1 MAARGVLELVD
12 EADLTPAPRCAINAP
27 IERGPGTISVQTG
40 GARCAASL
48 IGDMIRDP
56 ANVIRRQRILCPVS
70 WHYDRRMSQLRR
82 EDLAP
87 AVRWSDLID
96 EFDRW
101 SDAGRVAT
109 LWWRDDD
116 AAGPSERLDRLLSI
130 SGDIPIALASF
141 PPAGADSRLAACL
154 HTPLVAPNSASFVL
168 QHGWRTRATRS
179 MQKSESPERSR
190 RAVRTIWLRA
200 DAVGDAFR
208 SSLSFGSGAPWNR
221 FYCRSCRS
229 CPIAASLEYRV
240 WARGD
245 RFARHRRRCGHV
257 HVDLVAWTG
266 DRGFIGEGAALRGL
280 IGHLRAR
287 RSKGVD
293 AGEPTGILTHHLVQD
308 EATDTFL
315 RKLAAITGGHR
326 AARWLDATEVFA
338 RGVCSL
344 P

>member
-1 MAARGVLELVD
+1 
-12 EADLTPAPRCAINAP
+12 
-27 IERGPGTISVQTG
+27 
-40 GARCAASL
+40 
-48 IGDMIRDP
+48 
-56 ANVIRRQRILCPVS
+56 
-70 WHYDRRMSQLRR
+70 MSQLRR

-130 SGDIPIALASF
+130 SGDIPIALAVI
-141 PPAGADSRLAACL
+141 PAGADSRLAAWL
-154 HTPLVAPNSASFVL
+154 AHPSRSRQTARLFVL
-168 QHGWRTRATRS
+168 QHGWRHQSHAVDGK
-179 MQKSESPERSR
+179 KSEFPPERSR
-190 RAVRTIWLRA
+190 RAVA
-200 DAVGDAFR
+200 DDLVAGRMQLVMLFEAH
-208 SSLSFGSGAPWNR
+208 SLPVLAPPWNR
-221 FYCRSCRS
+221 FYCRFLSLLPDCGLAGISRVGPRRS
-229 CPIAASLEYRV
+229 VRPAPGVVAAN
-240 WARGD
+240 
-245 RFARHRRRCGHV
+245 V

-287 RSKGVD
+287 RSKGID
-293 AGEPTGILTHHLVQD
+293 EGEPTGILTHHLVQD

-315 RKLAAITGGHR
+315 RKLAAVTGGHR

>member
-1 MAARGVLELVD
+1 
-12 EADLTPAPRCAINAP
+12 
-27 IERGPGTISVQTG
+27 
-40 GARCAASL
+40 
-48 IGDMIRDP
+48 
-56 ANVIRRQRILCPVS
+56 
-70 WHYDRRMSQLRR
+70 MSQLRR

-130 SGDIPIALASF
+130 SGDIPIALAVI
-141 PPAGADSRLAACL
+141 PAGADSRLAVWLAHPSRSRQTAHL
-154 HTPLVAPNSASFVL
+154 FVL
-168 QHGWRTRATRS
+168 QHGWRHQSHAVDGK
-179 MQKSESPERSR
+179 KSEFPPERSR
-190 RAVRTIWLRA
+190 RAVA
-200 DAVGDAFR
+200 DDLAAGRMRLVMLFEAH
-208 SSLSFGSGAPWNR
+208 SLPVLAPPWNR
-221 FYCRSCRS
+221 FYCRFLSLLPDCGLAGISRVGPRRS
-229 CPIAASLEYRV
+229 VRPAPGVVAAN
-240 WARGD
+240 
-245 RFARHRRRCGHV
+245 V

-266 DRGFIGEGAALRGL
+266 DRGFIGEEAALRGL